1 MTVAAPAP
9 IAIATSLEAT
19 GISKIFSAKHA
30 PVVQALSD
38 VSLSIAA
45 GEIIGLVGPDGAGK
59 TTLLRTLAALTPTD
73 SGTIRIL
80 GQDISDLDRAQI
92 GYLPQSGGTYD
103 DINVRENLRLY
114 ARLKHLPR
122 AQENAAIDR
131 ILEASALAPFAT
143 RLAGKLSGGMRMKLA
158 VGCAMIAR
166 PRLLL
171 LDEPSVGVD
180 PISRADMWDFVR
192 TLARDDAS
200 NIVSGQGAA
209 AIIWA
214 TSYLDEAEKA
224 DRIILLH
231 DGRVQFSGPPAEF
244 AQKTSGRV
252 YSVVIGGQQGRR
264 VLSAAL
270 QTPDILDGTVQGSV
284 LRLLT
289 RAGSPPPERGAL
301 AHLNIPPSM
310 PVPSRLEDSFVAQLG
325 GARIGPSAL
334 ASQYRRYDVQD
345 PEPSIVA
352 RALTKTY
359 GRFTAADA
367 ISFDVKRGEIFG
379 LLGPNGA
386 GKSTSFKMLCGLV
399 SASSGDGRV
408 NGFDLR
414 SAKAEARQSL
424 GYMAQRFSLYAD
436 LSVRQNLDFFAGAYG
451 LSGAAK
457 REAVNHVSDVFDLGP
472 YHTSDAGI
480 LPMGYKQRL
489 SLACAVMHQPPVL
502 FLDEPT
508 SGVDPLVRREFWSH
522 INGLAERGVTIF
534 VTTHFM
540 DEAEYCDRIALI
552 FRGKL
557 IALGSPGALKASVR
571 SDVLADPTLEQAFVS
586 LVTHYPESGPESAP
600 ETRHETQAAA

>member
-1 MTVAAPAP
+1 MNAEAYVATASIAAAPV
-9 IAIATSLEAT
+9 LEAT
-19 GISKIFSAKHA
+19 GICKKFTAKHV
-30 PVVQALSD
+30 PSIQALSD
-38 VSLSIAA
+38 VSLSIHA
-45 GEIIGLVGPDGAGK
+45 GEIVGLVGPDGAGK
-59 TTLLRTLAALTPTD
+59 TTLLRALAGLTAVD
-73 SGTIRIL
+73 AGTIGVL
-80 GQDISDLDRAQI
+80 GQDISDMDRAQI
-92 GYLPQSGGTYD
+92 GYLPQSGGTYA
-103 DINVRENLRLY
+103 DISVRENLRLY

-131 ILEASALAPFAT
+131 ILAASDLAPFST
-143 RLAGKLSGGMRMKLA
+143 RLAGRLSGGMRMKLA
-158 VGCAMIAR
+158 VGCAMIAQ

-192 TLARDDAS
+192 TLAS
-200 NIVSGQGAA
+200 ENTTNAA

-224 DRIILLH
+224 DRILLLH
-231 DGRVQFSGPPAEF
+231 EGCVQFSGPPAQF
-244 AQKTSGRV
+244 ANQTSGRV

-264 VLSAAL
+264 VLTAAL

-289 RAGSPPPERGAL
+289 QAGSPPPERGAL
-301 AHLNIPPSM
+301 AHLNIPPSVV
-310 PVPSRLEDSFVAQLG
+310 VPSRLEDSFVARLG
-325 GARIGPSAL
+325 GARIGPSML
-334 ASQYRRYDVQD
+334 ASQYKRYDVQD
-345 PEPSIVA
+345 HEPSIQA
-352 RALTKTY
+352 RALTKSY
-359 GRFTAADA
+359 GQFTAADA

-451 LSGAAK
+451 LFGAAK
-457 REAVNHVSDVFDLGP
+457 RDAINLVSDVFDLGA
-472 YHTSDAGI
+472 YHASDAGI

-557 IALGSPGALKASVR
+557 IALGSPQTLKSSVR
-571 SDVLADPTLEQAFVS
+571 SDALRDPTLEQAFVA
-586 LVTHYPESGPESAP
+586 LVTHYPDNRP
-600 ETRHETQAAA
+600 ETGFAA